1 MKILWD
7 YYENYDEYVYASDV
21 DTYELVYM
29 NKKTREAF
37 NVDSLQ
43 SLAGKT
49 CYETLQLCSSPCTL
63 CNSSKLEPGMF
74 TRGYNFNPILEQ
86 YISTVDTMILDN
98 GRRYRIQ
105 IAHSVMDDESKISL
119 ISKYKD
125 MGGLI
130 NNALAMAFQK
140 ISPDET
146 IQCLLEHLGQILKG
160 ERAYIFE
167 KDEHNRDFNTH
178 EWVAAGVT
186 PEKEHLQDLDPS
198 VCEPWYEQFKTHD
211 YVRIRNLED
220 IRETTPVM
228 YSVLEPQD
236 IRSLVVIPLR
246 HDGKTIGFCGIDNLP
261 DGTAEFAVGV
271 LRIMAYFIV
280 TELQRRDLV
289 RSLNEMSYL
298 DQQTGLGNRHAYQR
312 HIDENLSDDS
322 LGVVFC
328 DITGL
333 KRINDQ
339 LGHSHGDRMILR
351 AAESIKNVFEDYSL
365 FRFGGDELVALC
377 PAIDKEEL
385 EKKAKLLKTDAL
397 SRDVNLAIG
406 TAWAPAGCVNVDRLM
421 SDSETDM
428 YRDKAE
434 YYATS
439 GLDRRRE

>member
-1 MKILWD
+1 M
-7 YYENYDEYVYASDV
+7 
-21 DTYELVYM
+21 
-29 NKKTREAF
+29 
-37 NVDSLQ
+37 
-43 SLAGKT
+43 
-49 CYETLQLCSSPCTL
+49 
-63 CNSSKLEPGMF
+63 
-74 TRGYNFNPILEQ
+74 
-86 YISTVDTMILDN
+86 
-98 GRRYRIQ
+98 
-105 IAHSVMDDESKISL
+105 
-119 ISKYKD
+119 
-125 MGGLI
+125 
-130 NNALAMAFQK
+130 
-140 ISPDET
+140 
-146 IQCLLEHLGQILKG
+146 
-160 ERAYIFE
+160 
-167 KDEHNRDFNTH
+167 
-178 EWVAAGVT
+178 
-186 PEKEHLQDLDPS
+186 
-198 VCEPWYEQFKTHD
+198 
-211 YVRIRNLED
+211 
-220 IRETTPVM
+220 
-228 YSVLEPQD
+228 
-236 IRSLVVIPLR
+236 
-246 HDGKTIGFCGIDNLP
+246 
-261 DGTAEFAVGV
+261 